1 MIDFDRN
8 PINALCHP
16 ARSVKDGLNPR
27 LRDELMKYCDDMA
40 FDAQEEIDAKNWAA
54 ASQKLETIITN
65 LERLEDDV
73 EDDHEKAHRL
83 IYEEVDRKNGYYSR
97 IPTVASEYGEDSS
110 VLGALK
116 AAKQDLESQSF

>member
-8 PINALCHP
+8 PIGSLCHP

-27 LRDELMKYCDDMA
+27 LSDELMKYCDDMA
-40 FDAQEEIDAKNWAA
+40 YDAQEDIDAKNWEAA
-54 ASQKLETIITN
+54 NQKLETMITN

-73 EDDHEKAHRL
+73 RDDYDKAYRY
-83 IYEEVDRKNGYYSR
+83 IYDEVDRQNGYYSR
-97 IPTVASEYGEDSS
+97 IPTVASEYGEDAS